1 MGFGW
6 PLRSVEDED
15 SERNVFSRVGNMRE
29 CSDIGMVVV

>member
-6 PLRSVEDED
+6 PLHGVGDED
-15 SERNVFSRVGNMRE
+15 SEGSAFSRVGNMRE